1 MLNGNTSFWMHDA
14 GLDAPT
20 RPALTGDT
28 DVDVCIVGAGLTGLW
43 TAYWVRQA
51 LPDASVLV
59 VEANRVGFGASGR
72 NGGWLSGKMVGLRR
86 HLADGPAGRDG
97 VIDLQRACFEA
108 IDEVLAVMAAHQVD
122 VDAVH
127 SGYLQIART
136 PSELARVKAAIATDR
151 EWGLSASD
159 VDLLSAEQFQERIH
173 VPGVLGA
180 LFSPHSARLNPAK
193 LVNGL
198 ASIVEDAG
206 VRIVEQTTATELTA
220 GSVTTAQG
228 TVRAR
233 TVLRAT
239 EGYTS
244 RLAGHRRDILPMN
257 SSMIVTEPLS
267 EAEWAQI
274 GWSGCEGLSGAQH
287 TYFYSQRTADGRI
300 AIGGRGLP
308 YRFGSR
314 LDQNGELDRVTLK
327 QLEHLLIGLFPGAKP
342 TIAHAWCGVLGVPR
356 DWSPSVTYDPATGL
370 GHAGGYAG
378 QGVTAAYLAG
388 RTLADLVA
396 ERQTRYTALPW
407 TNRSVRSWEPE
418 PARWL
423 GAYAMYGL
431 YRAADKLEAARG
443 RDRTS
448 PLARFADTVT
458 GRH

>member
-1 MLNGNTSFWMHDA
+1 MLNGNTSFWMHDS
-14 GLDAPT
+14 GLNAAT
-20 RPALTGDT
+20 RPRLAGDT

-43 TAYWVRQA
+43 AAYWLRQS

-86 HLADGPAGRDG
+86 HLANGPAGRNG
-97 VIDLQRACFEA
+97 VIDFQRAIFEA
-108 IDEVLAVMAAHQVD
+108 IGEVLGVMADHQVD
-122 VDAVH
+122 VDAVRG
-127 SGYLQIART
+127 GYLQIART
-136 PSELARVKAAIATDR
+136 PAELARVKAAIATDR
-151 EWGLSASD
+151 QWALTVSD
-159 VDLLSAEQFQERIH
+159 VDLLSAKQFQERIH

-180 LFSPHSARLNPAK
+180 SFSPHSARFNPAK
-193 LVNGL
+193 LVSGL
-198 ASIVEDAG
+198 ARIVEEAG
-206 VRIVEQTTATELTA
+206 VRIVEQTTATELA
-220 GSVTTAQG
+220 PGSVRTTQG
-228 TVRAR
+228 KVRAR
-233 TVLRAT
+233 IVLRAT
-239 EGYTS
+239 EGYTPQ
-244 RLAGHRRDILPMN
+244 LPGHRRDILPMN

-267 EAEWAQI
+267 EADWAQI
-274 GWSGCEGLSGAQH
+274 GWTACEGLSGAQH

-314 LDQNGELDRVTLK
+314 VDQDGQLDRLTLN
-327 QLEHLLIGLFPGAKP
+327 QLERLLAGLFPSAKL
-342 TIAHAWCGVLGVPR
+342 TTAHAWCGVLGIPR
-356 DWSPSVTYDPATGL
+356 DWSPSVTYDQATGC

-407 TNRSVRSWEPE
+407 TNRSLRTWEPE

-431 YRAADKLEAARG
+431 YRAADKIEAARG
-443 RDRTS
+443 QDNTS
-448 PLARFADTVT
+448 VLARLADAVT